1 MYISDKDALKY
12 ASRIVLLLLPLLS
25 SLLISWSWI
34 IEILL
39 IFALFIH
46 VSRSG
51 LLLTI
56 SFLAIGY
63 LSSMIPLGLGQ
74 SLTQIG
80 YTPWAGVLLFILRE
94 KGLTIGQSML
104 WSLIL
109 AALVSALPTVPAT
122 VQALQPDILQQRIE
136 ENIQLYEQSGTIQAF
151 EKQGLS
157 RSEFE
162 GYLTSAVPV
171 YYRLLPALA
180 GILGMLEIG
189 LGYLVFRFSQR
200 KFQKNI
206 PFALWRLPWY
216 AVWLAIIGVSMYLG
230 GDYLSHENITIAGM
244 NTMLIISVIAVILG
258 TSCAAYFFQNPKIP
272 RLLYWVA
279 IFAAVFFT
287 YYVLLAL
294 LFIGLFDLVLNFRR
308 IPEKIEGAKQ

>member
-1 MYISDKDALKY
+1 MYISDKDALQY
-12 ASRIVLLLLPLLS
+12 ASRIVLLLVPFFS
-25 SLLISWSWI
+25 SLFLSWSWI

-46 VSRSG
+46 VWRSG
-51 LLLTI
+51 LLLTV

-63 LSSMIPLGLGQ
+63 LASIIPLGFEQ

-80 YTPWAGVLLFILRE
+80 YTPWAGILLLVLRE
-94 KGLTIGQSML
+94 KGLTIGQSMF
-104 WSLIL
+104 WSLVL
-109 AALVSALPTVPAT
+109 AALLSALPTVPTT
-122 VQALQPDILQQRIE
+122 VQALQPDILEQRIE

-162 GYLTSAVPV
+162 GHLRTAVPL

-200 KFQKNI
+200 KYQKGT
-206 PFALWRLPWY
+206 PFAFWRLPWY

-230 GDYLSHENITIAGM
+230 GDYLSYELLNIAGM
-244 NTMLIISVIAVILG
+244 NIMVIISAIAVILG
-258 TSCAAYFFQNPKIP
+258 ISCAAYLIQHPKIP
-272 RLLYWVA
+272 RILYWVV
-279 IFAAVFFT
+279 IISAVFFT
-287 YYVLLAL
+287 YYVVLVLLI
-294 LFIGLFDLVLNFRR
+294 IGLFDLVLNFRR
-308 IPEKIEGAKQ
+308 IPEKNEGAKQ

>member
-1 MYISDKDALKY
+1 MYISDKNALQY
-12 ASRIVLLLLPLLS
+12 ASRIVLLLVPFFS
-25 SLLISWSWI
+25 SLFLSWSWI

-46 VSRSG
+46 VWRSG
-51 LLLTI
+51 LLLSV

-63 LSSMIPLGLGQ
+63 LASIIPLGFEQ

-80 YTPWAGVLLFILRE
+80 YTPWAGVLLLVLRD
-94 KGLTIGQSML
+94 KGLTISQSVF

-109 AALVSALPTVPAT
+109 AALLSALPTVPTT
-122 VQALQPDILQQRIE
+122 VQALQPDILEERIE
-136 ENIQLYEQSGTIQAF
+136 ESIRLYEQSGTIQAF

-162 GYLTSAVPV
+162 GYLRSAVPL

-200 KFQKNI
+200 KYQKGT

-216 AVWLAIIGVSMYLG
+216 AVWLAIVGVSMYLG
-230 GDYLSHENITIAGM
+230 GDYLSYEILTVAGM
-244 NTMLIISVIAVILG
+244 NIMVIISAIAVILG
-258 TSCAAYFFQNPKIP
+258 ISCAAYLFKHPKIP
-272 RLLYWVA
+272 CLLYWVA
-279 IFAAVFFT
+279 FIFAVFFT
-287 YYVLLAL
+287 YYVVLVLLI
-294 LFIGLFDLVLNFRR
+294 IGLFDLVLNFRR
-308 IPEKIEGAKQ
+308 IPEKNEGAKQ